1 MAVVGESITLDAVAF
16 DLLWERLALGA
27 FPLVLQ
33 LRSHG
38 DTFTERHALLDGAR
52 RRLQQDGL
60 LDGTDVHPRLAH
72 WLQVLAQPE
81 GEVDVRWRDGA
92 TELRATV
99 VRQGDS
105 TVRVV
110 RRVEELTLTPVTP
123 GSMPS
128 AAVDVLPDVPAAT
141 ERGQT
146 SAPTAQLS
154 AAYTAAAT
162 SVQGG
167 TTALLA
173 LGANRA
179 DAAALATA
187 LLSTDAVSQIGAA
200 TTLNGRW
207 VRHPSVVAVLDTGH
221 GRYVSSE
228 RAAPDHRLWSTVRP
242 ATEAQLVRAVTEL
255 LADVRADAASS
266 AGTALRL

>member
-81 GEVDVRWRDGA
+81 DEVDVRWRDGA

-141 ERGQT
+141 EGGQT

-167 TTALLA
+167 TAALLA
-173 LGANRA
+173 LGVNRA

-200 TTLNGRW
+200 TTLNGRR

-242 ATEAQLVRAVTEL
+242 ATKAQLVRAATEL
-255 LADVRADAASS
+255 LADVRAEAASS